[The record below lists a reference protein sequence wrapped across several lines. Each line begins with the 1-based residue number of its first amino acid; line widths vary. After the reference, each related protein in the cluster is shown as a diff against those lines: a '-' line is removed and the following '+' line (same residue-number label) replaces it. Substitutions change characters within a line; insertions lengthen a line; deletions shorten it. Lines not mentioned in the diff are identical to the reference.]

1 MMKYDARWFSS
12 QAATWDDDPRRVE
25 RARRAANAIAAEVPL
40 DSSWTVLDYGAGTGL
55 LAFALA
61 DRVGEILLM
70 DSSEGMV
77 ETARKRIAAAGRP
90 GMRAEL
96 HDLTAESVIGAET
109 AEDALRRGLVTF
121 LRFTDEHRRSWG
133 LLLRTEAA
141 VVGPA
146 AIAEIEAVRQEQ
158 VKLHTALF
166 SAYLP
171 NADPRGLEASAEIL
185 LGACERLSVWYV
197 QHDDVKPEE
206 AAEHI
211 MRMMWFGLR
220 GEVARVENH

>member
-96 HDLTAESVIGAET
+96 HDLTRQPLAAGRQFDLVISMMVLHHVDDVPSLLKGLFAAT
-109 AEDALRRGLVTF
+109 AEGGWIAVLDLEPEQGEYHDPGFAGHHGFSRGALRRALASAGFGHLTVRQV
-121 LRFTDEHRRSWG
+121 L
-133 LLLRTEAA
+133 
-141 VVGPA
+141 
-146 AIAEIEAVRQEQ
+146 EIEKQVDGTARKFGVFLATARKEAERPVAVSR
-158 VKLHTALF
+158 
-166 SAYLP
+166 
-171 NADPRGLEASAEIL
+171 
-185 LGACERLSVWYV
+185 
-197 QHDDVKPEE
+197 
-206 AAEHI
+206 
-211 MRMMWFGLR
+211 
-220 GEVARVENH
+220 

>member
-77 ETARKRIAAAGRP
+77 ETARKRIAAAGLRACGPNCTTSRGSRWRP
-90 GMRAEL
+90 AGSS
-96 HDLTAESVIGAET
+96 T
-109 AEDALRRGLVTF
+109 
-121 LRFTDEHRRSWG
+121 W
-133 LLLRTEAA
+133 
-141 VVGPA
+141 
-146 AIAEIEAVRQEQ
+146 
-158 VKLHTALF
+158 
-166 SAYLP
+166 
-171 NADPRGLEASAEIL
+171 
-185 LGACERLSVWYV
+185 
-197 QHDDVKPEE
+197 
-206 AAEHI
+206 
-211 MRMMWFGLR
+211 
-220 GEVARVENH
+220 